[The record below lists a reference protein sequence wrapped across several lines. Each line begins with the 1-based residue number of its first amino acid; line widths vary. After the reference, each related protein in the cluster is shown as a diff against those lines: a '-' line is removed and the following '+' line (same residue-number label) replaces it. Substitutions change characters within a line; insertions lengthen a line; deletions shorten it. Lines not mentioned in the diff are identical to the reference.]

1 MCACV
6 GGGGGLWG
14 SRRGK
19 SVVVNNEGGVV
30 HKNIKGPCRGSDNF
44 YRDTIKIL
52 LIPPTPSSQVIVLN
66 PGLFVG
72 LFSSHEGF
80 SCLGNLKD

>member
-1 MCACV
+1 MCV
-6 GGGGGLWG
+6 GGGGEGGLWG

-19 SVVVNNEGGVV
+19 SVVATMKGGLF
-30 HKNIKGPCRGSDNF
+30 IRISKGP
-44 YRDTIKIL
+44 DTIKIL

>member
-1 MCACV
+1 MCA
-6 GGGGGLWG
+6 GGGGGG
-14 SRRGK
+14 GGGGAGRGK
-19 SVVVNNEGGVV
+19 SVVATRKGGLF
-30 HKNIKGPCRGSDNF
+30 IRISKGP
-44 YRDTIKIL
+44 DTIKIL

>member
-6 GGGGGLWG
+6 GGGGGGLWG

-19 SVVVNNEGGVV
+19 SVVVNNEGGGLF
-30 HKNIKGPCRGSDNF
+30 IRISKGP
-44 YRDTIKIL
+44 DTIKIL

>member
-1 MCACV
+1 MCVCV
-6 GGGGGLWG
+6 CGDHGGGNQLSPTMKVG
-14 SRRGK
+14 
-19 SVVVNNEGGVV
+19 GGVV
-30 HKNIKGPCRGSDNF
+30 HKNITGPCRGSDNF

-52 LIPPTPSSQVIVLN
+52 LIPPPPSSQVLVLK

>member
-1 MCACV
+1 MCVCV
-6 GGGGGLWG
+6 CGGGGG
-14 SRRGK
+14 
-19 SVVVNNEGGVV
+19 EGCGD
-30 HKNIKGPCRGSDNF
+30 HGGGNQLSSTMKGGLFIRISKGP
-44 YRDTIKIL
+44 DTIKIL

>member
-1 MCACV
+1 MCVCV
-6 GGGGGLWG
+6 CGGGGG
-14 SRRGK
+14 
-19 SVVVNNEGGVV
+19 EGYGD
-30 HKNIKGPCRGSDNF
+30 HGGGNQLSPTMKGGLFIRISKGP
-44 YRDTIKIL
+44 DTIKIL
-52 LIPPTPSSQVIVLN
+52 LIPPTPSSQVIVLK